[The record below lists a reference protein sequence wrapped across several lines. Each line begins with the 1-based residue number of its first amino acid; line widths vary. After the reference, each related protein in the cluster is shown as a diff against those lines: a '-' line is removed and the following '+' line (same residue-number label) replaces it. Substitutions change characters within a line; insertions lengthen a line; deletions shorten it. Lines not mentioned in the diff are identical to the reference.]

1 MILIQLIWW
10 IRTKTYFFKKI
21 DQTKI
26 FQIMLYDHSI
36 GVAYLGFHTL
46 LYFEHRVFLAFD
58 VFCYYN
64 KGTQKFR
71 RLNEVCN

>member
-1 MILIQLIWW
+1 
-10 IRTKTYFFKKI
+10 
-21 DQTKI
+21 
-26 FQIMLYDHSI
+26 MLYDHSI

-46 LYFEHRVFLAFD
+46 LYFEHQVFLVLD